1 MPPTSRE
8 TILLRM
14 YEFEHATTDKI
25 TAVVN
30 PGHTP
35 IFRMPFTLFDQEN
48 ITELKQRI
56 IPMTVLH
63 KEKSLTQEQWD
74 RLKLDRETRLLES
87 GEGSDEK
94 YSAKRDALQQS
105 QEIKDAARRSKTPRI
120 GMEGCC
126 GKGCNGCLMFW
137 HYPTYE
143 KARTLLAQK
152 KQGVMFDRDMREI
165 DAEVLA
171 LPA

>member
-63 KEKSLTQEQWD
+63 KDKVIDPRTMGP
-74 RLKLDRETRLLES
+74 LE
-87 GEGSDEK
+87 
-94 YSAKRDALQQS
+94 
-105 QEIKDAARRSKTPRI
+105 I
-120 GMEGCC
+120 GPG
-126 GKGCNGCLMFW
+126 NAI
-137 HYPTYE
+137 T
-143 KARTLLAQK
+143 
-152 KQGVMFDRDMREI
+152 
-165 DAEVLA
+165 
-171 LPA
+171 